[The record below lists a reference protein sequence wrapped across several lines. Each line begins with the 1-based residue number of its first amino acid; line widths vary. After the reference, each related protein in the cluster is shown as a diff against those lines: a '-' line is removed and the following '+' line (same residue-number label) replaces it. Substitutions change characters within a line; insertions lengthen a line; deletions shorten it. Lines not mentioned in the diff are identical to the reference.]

1 MNNIALKLQAVGV
14 PAHLLGYEY
23 LKSALSI
30 CMDNPAAIRA
40 MTTGLYPAI
49 AAAHD
54 TTASKVE
61 RGIRHAI
68 EACWDRCDMDTLEIV
83 FGRIVASREKQP
95 SNTEFIAVLAEQL
108 RMGSDTVAS

>member
-30 CMDNPAAIRA
+30 CMDNPAAIRS
-40 MTTGLYPAI
+40 MTAGLYPAI
-49 AAAHD
+49 AATHD

-68 EACWDRCDMDTLEIV
+68 EACWERCDKDTLEIV
-83 FGRIVASREKQP
+83 FGRIVAGRGMRP
-95 SNTEFIAVLAEQL
+95 TNAEFIAVLAEQL
-108 RMGSDTVAS
+108 RTEESA